1 MQPSFN
7 IANLTNSVVIIHC
20 HHWTCETTLKY
31 CWQEFEHIY
40 LLKSV
45 MGKLNIKLISLWNG
59 RKRLTQASQEHT
71 DCAHVNHKLLLPKLR
86 TQAGCRNSRC
96 RNRASQTWF
105 GTVISEF
112 LKNVVGRVPWAELDR
127 AGWAGLVQ
135 NSPNDEHKEALVLLA
150 ASEDLINCVIVV
162 VTNFIIDIIED
173 VDEVVYPTKDTFHW
187 ETTFK

>member
-1 MQPSFN
+1 MTNFFSQQLSYLSGINAAPGKTCASHPAQRCSSPNFKLYMTLMQPSFN

-71 DCAHVNHKLLLPKLR
+71 DCAHINHKLLLPKLR
-86 TQAGCRNSRC
+86 TQAGCRNSIL
-96 RNRASQTWF
+96 SV
-105 GTVISEF
+105 GTK
-112 LKNVVGRVPWAELDR
+112 LAKL
-127 AGWAGLVQ
+127 GLVRYKRISQ
-135 NSPNDEHKEALVLLA
+135 ERSG
-150 ASEDLINCVIVV
+150 
-162 VTNFIIDIIED
+162 TM
-173 VDEVVYPTKDTFHW
+173 
-187 ETTFK
+187 